1 MHIQLKYKQKKNHF
15 LANNED
21 SAGWEVIFL
30 KIAYVI
36 HFEIN
41 QWTSFKFEMKS
52 FHEFITSF
60 TPPVKC

>member
-1 MHIQLKYKQKKNHF
+1 MQRPWLELEHEMLIPLLTPITVTPYAHPIKIQTKKNHF

-41 QWTSFKFEMKS
+41 Q
-52 FHEFITSF
+52 
-60 TPPVKC
+60 